1 MRTNYF
7 KYDLYPQNGNALHL
21 PMNAAFTQLINSN
34 NQLANINGTYYSIH
48 HISGDV
54 FMFLKANNTDIIKT
68 IDRASHHYQDISA
81 ILQANEE
88 IAFASYVVIKP
99 RCVGFSSTIYG
110 PKIGAFATYYDHYF
124 FNSNNSN
131 NLRFEPISKT
141 VTPAQALQFAHMGKI
156 NVRLENNSLFAARQ
170 LTNFLGVTQLQFDDV
185 ESFELVIKPKRSK
198 NIRDTIV
205 PTLTNL
211 PLGIRDLTIAA
222 KQAAGDQAVE
232 LHIAASGC
240 IYDLV
245 NVRGNTPIYTQ
256 METNFNK
263 NADLRTAGY

>member
-7 KYDLYPQNGNALHL
+7 KFDLFPQNGNALAL
-21 PMNAAFTQLINSN
+21 PMNMAFRQLINNN

-48 HISGDV
+48 HVNGDV

-68 IDRASHHYQDISA
+68 IDRANNRYQDISA

-88 IAFASYVVIKP
+88 VAFASYAIIKP
-99 RCVGFSSTIYG
+99 RCIGFSSTIYG

-124 FNSNNSN
+124 FNANANN

-141 VTPAQALQFAHMGKI
+141 ITPAQALHFAHMGKI

-170 LTNFLGVTQLQFDDV
+170 LTNFLGVTQLEFDDV

-211 PLGIRDLTIAA
+211 PQGVRDLTIAA

-240 IYDLV
+240 IYDMV
-245 NVRGNTPIYTQ
+245 NVRGNSPLYTQ
-256 METNFNK
+256 MNDNFNN
-263 NADLRTAGY
+263 NADLRAAGF